1 MANDESVV
9 DQDAKGEQSTDEQS
23 HAGDQSETQSQKLY
37 EFNGQQF
44 TGDQLAESY
53 ANLQKDY
60 TKKTQELTQ
69 LKKPVVESTDS
80 SEDETV
86 RAKEAL
92 RQLGVVTEEAFEEK
106 LEAKL
111 KQRDEV
117 VNQQRELESLIADNP
132 SLSPYKEAIVAI
144 GKSDKRSYYDI
155 AASYNFAAKDK
166 LQRAKRSEPTGA
178 MPQKIKPETKAV
190 KDMSMAEYEA
200 WRKDNVKGSRMQF
213 Q

>member
-1 MANDESVV
+1 MATDTTVE
-9 DQDAKGEQSTDEQS
+9 DQDTTGEQSTDNKS
-23 HAGDQSETQSQKLY
+23 DAGDQSETQSRKLY
-37 EFNGQQF
+37 DINGQQLSA
-44 TGDQLAESY
+44 DQLAESY

-60 TKKTQELTQ
+60 TKKTQELSQ
-69 LKKPVVESTDS
+69 FKKPVEESTS

-86 RAKEAL
+86 QAKEAL
-92 RQLGVVTEEAFEEK
+92 RKLGVVTEEAFEEK

-117 VNQQRELESLIADNP
+117 ANQQRGLDNLLTENP
-132 SLSPYKEAIVAI
+132 NLSPYKEAIVAI
-144 GKSDKRSYYDI
+144 GKTDKRSYYDI

-178 MPQKIKPETKAV
+178 MPSKIKPESKSV

-200 WRKDNVKGSRMQF
+200 WRKDNLKGSRTQLR
-213 Q
+213 

>member
-1 MANDESVV
+1 MATDTTVE
-9 DQDAKGEQSTDEQS
+9 DQDTTGEQSTDNKS
-23 HAGDQSETQSQKLY
+23 DAGDQSETQSRKLY
-37 EFNGQQF
+37 DINGQQLSA
-44 TGDQLAESY
+44 DQLAESY

-60 TKKTQELTQ
+60 TKKTQELSQ
-69 LKKPVVESTDS
+69 FKKPVEESTS

-86 RAKEAL
+86 QAKEAL
-92 RQLGVVTEEAFEEK
+92 RKLGVVTEEAFEEK

-117 VNQQRELESLIADNP
+117 ANQQRELDNLLTENP
-132 SLSPYKEAIVAI
+132 NLSPYKEAIVAI
-144 GKSDKRSYYDI
+144 GKTDKRSYYDI

-178 MPQKIKPETKAV
+178 MPSKIKPESKSV

-200 WRKDNVKGSRMQF
+200 WRKDNLKGSRTQLR
-213 Q
+213 